1 MVIIIF
7 HICHFR
13 NMNDF
18 QITVMLDYGLFS
30 GREQCWINDRK
41 MERQRPEQGEVGRAL
56 GEAVL
61 GGVGAVLLQQDRH
74 GLRVGRVEL
83 LQLLPLQA
91 QGRPALADQRGGET
105 TRGLAGCH
113 VPNVR
118 VGVFEK
124 QPSEWVKCFTH

>member
-41 MERQRPEQGEVGRAL
+41 MERQRPEQCCKHYMKMER
-56 GEAVL
+56 
-61 GGVGAVLLQQDRH
+61 Q
-74 GLRVGRVEL
+74 
-83 LQLLPLQA
+83 
-91 QGRPALADQRGGET
+91 
-105 TRGLAGCH
+105 
-113 VPNVR
+113 
-118 VGVFEK
+118 
-124 QPSEWVKCFTH
+124 